1 VIPSSIGEL
10 KFISWLDLSSNN
22 FTGVIPS
29 SIGELKFISW
39 LDLSSNKLTGE
50 IPFSIEKLS
59 LLAYLNLENNLL
71 NGSITSSFGY
81 LSSLGYI
88 NLSSNQLS
96 GVIPMSLGYLHFLY
110 HLDLK
115 NNHLNGSIPSSFG
128 DLRKLE
134 YLILDNNYFF
144 SEIPNFLGD
153 ISSISHLGLG
163 NNQFSGEIPSSIG
176 DLSGLKYLN
185 LEKNQLTGQI
195 PQSFV
200 KLRLLKELYLA
211 DNDLLNGLFPS
222 LPGIAIL
229 DINGTNLYF
238 TQEGSTASPE
248 SIKTEW
254 TEPTEFPGLGGNGAA
269 QPINGIIAFVSS
281 AGALYLAI
289 AIGIVVL
296 LAWRGA
302 KNKRKNR
309 ETHEKLNEA
318 RSNLYEMSVLAGNT
332 DNAGSE
338 LVFISIIS
346 SGAFGEVWKG
356 IHRGETVAIKKMKLE
371 RMPNDQLKFIQSVL
385 TEAKMMRD
393 MKDDRVVQF
402 IGFDFRKVSIIMELM
417 SHGALSTFIKENKK
431 TMNWSTRYQMMLDI
445 CEGMAYLHSA
455 INADGSEKKEIYH
468 QDLKSPNVLLT
479 EVDGII
485 RAKIGDFG
493 LSCML

>member
-1 VIPSSIGEL
+1 M
-10 KFISWLDLSSNN
+10 LS
-22 FTGVIPS
+22 
-29 SIGELKFISW
+29 
-39 LDLSSNKLTGE
+39 
-50 IPFSIEKLS
+50 
-59 LLAYLNLENNLL
+59 
-71 NGSITSSFGY
+71 GSITSSFGY

-88 NLSSNQLS
+88 NLSGNRLS
-96 GVIPMSLGYLHFLY
+96 GQIPMSLAYLYPLY

-115 NNHLNGSIPSSFG
+115 NNYLNGSIPSSFG
-128 DLRKLE
+128 DLRELE

-144 SEIPNFLGD
+144 SEIPTFLGD

-163 NNQFSGEIPSSIG
+163 NNQFIGQIPSSIG
-176 DLSGLKYLN
+176 DLLSLAYLN
-185 LEKNQLTGQI
+185 LESNQLTGQI

-200 KLRLLKELYLA
+200 KLRLLIELYLGE
-211 DNDLLNGLFPS
+211 NYLLNGLFPS

-248 SIKTEW
+248 IIKTEW
-254 TEPTEFPGLGGNGAA
+254 AEPTEVPGLGRNDAA

-302 KNKRKNR
+302 KNKREKR
-309 ETHEKLNEA
+309 ETHKKLIEA

-332 DNAGSE
+332 ENSGSE

-356 IHRGETVAIKKMKLE
+356 IHRGEIVAIKKMKLE
-371 RMPNDQLKFIQSVL
+371 RMPNDQLQFIQAVL

-393 MKDDRVVQF
+393 MKDDHVVQF

-417 SHGALSTFIKENKK
+417 SHGALSTFIGKSENTVK
-431 TMNWSTRYQMMLDI
+431 WSTRYQLMLDI
-445 CEGMAYLHSA
+445 CEGMAYLHSPV
-455 INADGSEKKEIYH
+455 NADGSEKKEIYH
-468 QDLKSPNVLLT
+468 QDLKSANVLLT

-493 LSCML
+493 LSCMLLNCLIS